1 MAATQVTLHL
11 DPVRSAENLLLLIDA
26 LARERGTTFAS
37 YAEITACVQRDYA
50 FTRRTEPLSL
60 ARLLG
65 LIQESDGRLTLSP
78 TALTI
83 HALRPASRADVLHF
97 LLYTAWH
104 ATPEPALGLA
114 WAYRAC
120 CEHLWMQGTMHLDKP
135 AIERLTADLEG
146 MARVQFPE
154 ARALAF
160 SDKSIRGIRRW
171 LESLEPA
178 VLQGEEFRRRD
189 LCSRELLL
197 LAIGQVARED
207 GSELGADL
215 LLTPAR
221 REAIC
226 QICLLEPAALDRRLD
241 QLLPVYSHVLVPG
254 TRTGPYGRFIRFL
267 ALPTV
272 ATLHAGA
279 VA

>member
-1 MAATQVTLHL
+1 MADTQVTLHL

-26 LARERGTTFAS
+26 LARERGATFAS
-37 YAEITACVQRDYA
+37 YAEITARVQRDYA
-50 FTRRTEPLSL
+50 FTSRTEPLSL

-65 LIQESDGRLTLSP
+65 LLQETGSGFALSP
-78 TALTI
+78 MALAI
-83 HALRPASRADVLHF
+83 HTLRPASRTDVLHF
-97 LLYTAWH
+97 LLYTAWCP
-104 ATPEPALGLA
+104 TSEPALGVA

-120 CEHLWMQGTMHLDKP
+120 CARLWTQGAMRLDRP
-135 AIERLTADLEG
+135 TAERLKADIEG
-146 MARVQFPE
+146 LAEVQFPK
-154 ARALAF
+154 ARRLAF
-160 SDKSIRGIRRW
+160 SDKSVRGIRRW
-171 LESLEPA
+171 LEPLDPP
-178 VLQGEEFRRRD
+178 VLRGEEFRRRD

-197 LAIGQVARED
+197 LALGQVARED
-207 GSELGADL
+207 RSELSTDL

-241 QLLPVYSHVLVPG
+241 QLLPIYPQFLLPG
-254 TRTGPYGRFIRFL
+254 TRTGPYGRFIRLL

-272 ATLHAGA
+272 AMLPTGA